1 MLSIKKADSEI
12 SNGSKLN
19 LPGKFLKMELQEDEK
34 KKEGKNVSQLF
45 FQFFLFFRFLLFF
58 PCSRRLMVIIKKKR
72 YKTPPLSS
80 LNLDSLPCK
89 SNILTHSFP
98 LSWGDCSPVQKC

>member
-45 FQFFLFFRFLLFF
+45 FQFFLFFRILLFF
-58 PCSRRLMVIIKKKR
+58 SCGRRLMVIIKKKDIKPHL
-72 YKTPPLSS
+72 YL
-80 LNLDSLPCK
+80 
-89 SNILTHSFP
+89 H
-98 LSWGDCSPVQKC
+98 

>member
-1 MLSIKKADSEI
+1 MLSIKKEDREI

-34 KKEGKNVSQLF
+34 KKEDKNVSQLF

-89 SNILTHSFP
+89 SNIYI
-98 LSWGDCSPVQKC
+98 